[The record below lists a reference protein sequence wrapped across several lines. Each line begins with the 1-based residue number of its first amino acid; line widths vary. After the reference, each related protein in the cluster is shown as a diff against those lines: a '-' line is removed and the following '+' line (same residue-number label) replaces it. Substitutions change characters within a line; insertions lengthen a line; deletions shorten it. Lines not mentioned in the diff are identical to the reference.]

1 MGSRRRLTS
10 VVVAVAVAGAGLV
23 GITPA
28 TSAAPSATSGPVT
41 TVAASAAAAPARYER
56 YYRYMDTG
64 RSRIPWSDTK
74 WVPQGLAKNGST
86 ENELLISYYDSSGRE
101 NSRIAVIDRVS
112 GKYKRYY
119 KLPHRGHVGGL
130 ATTHQYVWVTY
141 GGELQRYART
151 EFTRP
156 SGSTIRFTY
165 QQNVAGYASYAYGS
179 GNEVWV
185 GNFNWGPGK
194 TCPTKRVANDK
205 MYRYVVTST
214 GALAHRETRVTPSK
228 VQGVA
233 MDGTK
238 IVWSQ
243 SCGRKNDSKL
253 IVWPRNR
260 TYDGDFRYGSA
271 ITAPNMSE
279 GMVIAGGEL
288 QVVFE
293 AASAYYSDATYRIRS
308 VHHGRFSSLPL

>member
-10 VVVAVAVAGAGLV
+10 VVVAVAVAGAGLI

-28 TSAAPSATSGPVT
+28 TSAAPVATSGSATS
-41 TVAASAAAAPARYER
+41 VAASAAAAPARYDR

-74 WVPQGLAKNGST
+74 WVPQGLAKNG
-86 ENELLISYYDSSGRE
+86 ENELLISYYDSSKRE

-119 KLPHRGHVGGL
+119 RLPHRGHVGGL
-130 ATTHQYVWVTY
+130 ATTYQYVWVTY
-141 GGELQRYART
+141 GGKLQRYARS

-156 SGSTIRFTY
+156 SGSTIGWTY
-165 QQNVAGYASYAYGS
+165 QRDVVGSASYAFGS

-185 GNFNWGPGK
+185 GNFNWERDG
-194 TCPTKRVANDK
+194 TCPTKRVANDR
-205 MYRYVVTST
+205 MYRYAVTST
-214 GALAHRETRVTPSK
+214 GGLAYRESRVTPSK

-243 SCGRKNDSKL
+243 SCGRRNDSKL

-260 TYDGDFRYGSA
+260 TYNGDFRYGSA

-293 AASAYYSDATYRIRS
+293 AASASYSDATYRIRS